1 MHQFGPLEDTF
12 GSFTSLLSE
21 RGGYRRKMI
30 TSKPKIILALFV
42 YNERQEMKKR
52 LIAGLLS
59 AAVLAG
65 ISAIPAEAACK
76 GATHCYGTTTKT
88 SYTTKPKA
96 ASQTA
101 HLRKAPVRTASV
113 HSRKRVHVAATSKRV
128 HVASKASAET
138 RRIYAVRRVET
149 DARAMAVPVA
159 ANASQGNVISL
170 IKAMAPAQGVPTW
183 FALRIAH
190 VESNYNPNMRGSH
203 GEYGVFQMKCA
214 TAKDI
219 GFSGNCAALLDPRT
233 NIQWG
238 LRHLAIAIG
247 KSDGNLRLAA
257 SKHNAG
263 LGRRT
268 IVASYVA
275 KVF

>member
-1 MHQFGPLEDTF
+1 M
-12 GSFTSLLSE
+12 
-21 RGGYRRKMI
+21 
-30 TSKPKIILALFV
+30 
-42 YNERQEMKKR
+42 NNR

-65 ISAIPAEAACK
+65 ISSIPAEAACK
-76 GATHCYGTTTKT
+76 GATHCYGTTTTT
-88 SYTTKPKA
+88 SFTSKPKA
-96 ASQTA
+96 ASKTA
-101 HLRKAPVRTASV
+101 SKTAPRTVQLRKAPARSASAQARR
-113 HSRKRVHVAATSKRV
+113 SSTKQASAQPRKRVHVVYGKAHVQTASSSKRILAIRRTRTD
-128 HVASKASAET
+128 VAAL
-138 RRIYAVRRVET
+138 
-149 DARAMAVPVA
+149 AVPA
-159 ANASQGNVISL
+159 GANASQGNVISL

-190 VESNYNPNMRGSH
+190 VESNYNAHMRGSH

-214 TAKDI
+214 SAKDI
-219 GFSGNCAALLDPRT
+219 GFRGDCAGLLDPRT

-238 LRHLAIAIG
+238 LRHLALAIG
-247 KSDGNLRLAA
+247 KSGGNLRLAA
-257 SKHNAG
+257 SKHNGG

>member
-1 MHQFGPLEDTF
+1 
-12 GSFTSLLSE
+12 
-21 RGGYRRKMI
+21 
-30 TSKPKIILALFV
+30 
-42 YNERQEMKKR
+42 MKNR
-52 LIAGLLS
+52 LIAGLLT

-76 GATHCYGTTTKT
+76 GATHCYGTTTTTTLSPKHKVSAKASTKT
-88 SYTTKPKA
+88 STR
-96 ASQTA
+96 TA
-101 HLRKAPVRTASV
+101 HLRKAPVKVASA
-113 HSRKRVHVAATSKRV
+113 HSRKRVHVVLGKQRV
-128 HVASKASAET
+128 QPASGSA
-138 RRIYAVRRVET
+138 RVLAVRRTRTET
-149 DARAMAVPVA
+149 A
-159 ANASQGNVISL
+159 ALAIPAGASASQGNVISL

-190 VESNYNPNMRGSH
+190 VESNYNPYMRGSH
-203 GEYGVFQMKCA
+203 GEYGVFQMKCS

-219 GFSGNCAALLDPRT
+219 GFRGNCAALLDPRT

-257 SKHNAG
+257 SKHNGG